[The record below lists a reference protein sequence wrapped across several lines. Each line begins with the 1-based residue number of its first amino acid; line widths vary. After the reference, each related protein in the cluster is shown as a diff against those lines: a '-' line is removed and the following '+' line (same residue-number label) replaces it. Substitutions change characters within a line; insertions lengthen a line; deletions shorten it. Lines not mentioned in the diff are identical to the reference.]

1 MTITGP
7 RQSGKTTLCRAAFGS
22 KPHVNLEQ
30 PDTRGFAQGDPRG
43 ILRTYPDGAILDEI
57 QRTPELPS
65 YLPAIV
71 DERPEPGRHIL
82 TGSEQ
87 LEVLIRVG
95 QFMAGRTGILRLL
108 PFGVEEM
115 SGRLPIRPVERLIL
129 SGFYPPIHDRDRDPT
144 RALGD
149 QFATYVQRDLRALVN
164 IGALCA
170 FEKFVRLAAG
180 GSARFRT
187 CRRWARKPECHIL
200 PPGNG
205 ACSLRRATSHFS
217 RRPTS
222 GIARAARACASIAT
236 ASVTKSNYDHK
247 PVVIAIQQDCLIH
260 QGIGQRPFLNDA
272 GSGFPHLAVVSCPGR
287 GLVDRG
293 RLEFSGYRAAT
304 DRDVDKAVLK
314 WSSTDSGGRCA
325 GSLEWIEGTGTYN
338 GLRGC
343 NTFDAGALGQGATGP
358 VGYANWK
365 GEWNLPEGG
374 RCVELRCWRWRD
386 ERLRRR

>member
-1 MTITGP
+1 LRSPAARYPVVTITGP

-43 ILRTYPDGAILDEI
+43 ILRTYPDGAILEEI

-149 QFATYVQRDLRALVN
+149 
-164 IGALCA
+164 
-170 FEKFVRLAAG
+170 
-180 GSARFRT
+180 
-187 CRRWARKPECHIL
+187 
-200 PPGNG
+200 
-205 ACSLRRATSHFS
+205 
-217 RRPTS
+217 
-222 GIARAARACASIAT
+222 
-236 ASVTKSNYDHK
+236 
-247 PVVIAIQQDCLIH
+247 
-260 QGIGQRPFLNDA
+260 
-272 GSGFPHLAVVSCPGR
+272 
-287 GLVDRG
+287 
-293 RLEFSGYRAAT
+293 
-304 DRDVDKAVLK
+304 
-314 WSSTDSGGRCA
+314 
-325 GSLEWIEGTGTYN
+325 
-338 GLRGC
+338 
-343 NTFDAGALGQGATGP
+343 
-358 VGYANWK
+358 
-365 GEWNLPEGG
+365 
-374 RCVELRCWRWRD
+374 
-386 ERLRRR
+386 